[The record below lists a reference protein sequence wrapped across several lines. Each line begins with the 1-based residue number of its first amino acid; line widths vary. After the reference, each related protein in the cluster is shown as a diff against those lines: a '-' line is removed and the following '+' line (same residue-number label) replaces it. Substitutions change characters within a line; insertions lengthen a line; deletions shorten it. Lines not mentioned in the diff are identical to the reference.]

1 MLFGKNDKNV
11 TKIWYNYGMTGQKR
25 KKREII
31 IDFNKFFAKNWQF
44 LVVLVFGLVLSVGV
58 WAMATQIMTGDDY
71 AFHVTRLMSV
81 SKGWANGQIIP
92 QVDPDTLGGFGYA
105 YNLFYGPLLGYV
117 AAGVQALIGF
127 WPIAIN
133 LVLVLCLIGS
143 GLTMCYA
150 MTKISKNQVLA
161 VLVSVFYMSMPYVLN
176 NLYSRMALGE
186 VAAAVAAPILLLG
199 LYQLTVGEKHAARSI
214 ALSAAMLV
222 LSHSLSAM
230 LFALMAAVY
239 VVLNIRKLINWE
251 NIWRMALGVLVALGL
266 TAFFTLPL
274 LEAKMT
280 DTYGVFDAGYADIY
294 FGANARSMNDH
305 RIWPQ
310 QLVAMDYTSKVNAEG
325 LGGEFGVTLGMI
337 ALIGLIGF
345 WFVRGRIE
353 DENQRRFVT
362 SLYIIAVLAILLALP
377 IVNWYYMP
385 GIMWQMQFPWRT
397 LMITAICLAVVAGY
411 TVYGLVRGLSDEK
424 QRVTMVV
431 ASVLAVY
438 LVMPLILPR
447 ADRHIDLEKV
457 AEDPVV
463 IGWEGEYAPMQL
475 LCSPEVEEDVA
486 EGYACSLS
494 RIRELLA
501 ERGEEI
507 RVVSGDVMLQQ
518 ASKNG
523 LNVNLTLINSAD
535 EAAVVELPMIY
546 YPGYQAEMDGMSLQV
561 GPSHDYGLVAVT
573 VPAGAEGEIEVKYGL
588 SLATQVGGLI
598 SASTAGLGVLWVLIS
613 GVIDRNK
620 RKKQAEVSR
629 LMDSVREV
637 VEDDILEAEFNRE
650 ADKETILASLGE
662 PVAPVMPAVTP
673 PDLPIPQTV
682 AMSGS
687 VADEEAVAEK
697 PKRTRPTKAAKA
709 KAVSARGATKRT
721 STTKSAKE
729 KAAKKST
736 TKVAKASAK
745 SAAPRRTT
753 TTRVRT
759 VKSEELED

>member
-1 MLFGKNDKNV
+1 
-11 TKIWYNYGMTGQKR
+11 MTGQKR

-31 IDFNKFFAKNWQF
+31 IDFNKIFAKNWQF
-44 LVVLVFGLVLSVGV
+44 LVVLIFGAILSVGV

-117 AAGVQALIGF
+117 AAGLQALIGF
-127 WPIAIN
+127 WPIVIN

-176 NLYSRMALGE
+176 NLYARMALGE

-230 LFALMAAVY
+230 LFALMAAIY
-239 VVLNIRKLINWE
+239 VVLNLRKVINWE
-251 NIWRMALGVLVALGL
+251 NIWRMALGVLTALGL

-280 DTYGVFDAGYADIY
+280 DSYGVFDAGYADIY

-310 QLVAMDYTSKVNAEG
+310 QLVAMDYTGKVNTEG
-325 LGGEFGVTLGMI
+325 LGGEFGVTLGMV
-337 ALIGLIGF
+337 ALVGLIGF

-353 DENQRRFVT
+353 DENQRRFAT

-385 GIMWQMQFPWRT
+385 GIMWQMQFPWRS

-424 QRVTMVV
+424 QRVSMVV

-438 LVMPLILPR
+438 LVMSLILPR
-447 ADRHIDLEKV
+447 ADRHIDLGEV

-486 EGYACSLS
+486 QGYACSLS
-494 RIRELLA
+494 RIRELLE

-523 LNVNLTLINSAD
+523 LNVNMTLINAD
-535 EAAVVELPMIY
+535 DEDAVVELPLIY
-546 YPGYQAEMDGMSLQV
+546 YPGYQAELDGMSLQV

-573 VPAGAEGEIEVKYGL
+573 VPAEAEGEIRVRYGL
-588 SLATQVGGLI
+588 SLAAQIGGLI
-598 SASTAGLGVLWVLIS
+598 SASTAGLSVLWVLIS
-613 GVIDRNK
+613 RIIDHNK

-650 ADKETILASLGE
+650 VDKEAILASLGT
-662 PVAPVMPAVTP
+662 PDAPAMPTVTP
-673 PDLPIPQTV
+673 PDLPIPQPVVMSEPV
-682 AMSGS
+682 ASEE
-687 VADEEAVAEK
+687 VAAK
-697 PKRTRPTKAAKA
+697 PKRTRATKTTKAKTASARSASTSKRTSSVKAAKE
-709 KAVSARGATKRT
+709 KTTKRATTRSAKT
-721 STTKSAKE
+721 STKSE
-729 KAAKKST
+729 T
-736 TKVAKASAK
+736 
-745 SAAPRRTT
+745 PRRTT
-753 TTRVRT
+753 TMRVRT
-759 VKSEELED
+759 VKSDEMED